1 MPHAPP
7 RHWLRVA
14 RPVLP
19 RHPPPS
25 EPRDGSAAL
34 FDPRGAGHTQ
44 APRVLRPDRRALCAC
59 DFAAVLLDRFGG
71 SCPTREGPGRA
82 GFPLG
87 VAGASGRAV
96 PPLFPA
102 LAGRRTPRVFEGS
115 PRPGRAVC
123 RVVYPPSLSGE
134 TEKPLLADPAVRY
147 RARGAVLGRFLRT
160 AVLGFSSEVAARVLS
175 PGVSCSAVPEPRL
188 TFLSHSGGSKLRGE
202 EEPGEAAPAL
212 SHSRA
217 QTRPCLRAHPTY
229 PQGVTSASVWL
240 VGYRLRRSACRS
252 DRSIYIYIKSWTRC
266 QGFPCRGKSRH
277 EPAGDGSEFG
287 GDGGF
292 TLSET
297 LRARTPL
304 HHNPPTCRVWV
315 VGVADLPVSVPL
327 ERRRP
332 GRWCVRRGVRDGPAG
347 GCSPSTL
354 SLPRYCRSVV
364 SQQPFPRPPGWI
376 SSAPRWPPRRFGYL
390 VDPASSICLS
400 QRLSHACLSTH
411 GRYSETA
418 NGSLNQLWFL

>member
-1 MPHAPP
+1 MRRSLDTVGGAGNLRFSGRKPAGIRRPSTGTRPHVEWPGSLG
-7 RHWLRVA
+7 RCTEGSGLTLRLC
-14 RPVLP
+14 LP
-19 RHPPPS
+19 RKSAGLRRGLACRTHLHGTGCGWPAPS
-25 EPRDGSAAL
+25 FHGTRRRPNHATVLRPSSTPAVQGTHT
-34 FDPRGAGHTQ
+34 HTQ

-217 QTRPCLRAHPTY
+217 QTRPCLHAHPTY

-252 DRSIYIYIKSWTRC
+252 DRSIYI
-266 QGFPCRGKSRH
+266 
-277 EPAGDGSEFG
+277 
-287 GDGGF
+287 
-292 TLSET
+292 
-297 LRARTPL
+297 
-304 HHNPPTCRVWV
+304 
-315 VGVADLPVSVPL
+315 
-327 ERRRP
+327 
-332 GRWCVRRGVRDGPAG
+332 
-347 GCSPSTL
+347 
-354 SLPRYCRSVV
+354 
-364 SQQPFPRPPGWI
+364 
-376 SSAPRWPPRRFGYL
+376 
-390 VDPASSICLS
+390 
-400 QRLSHACLSTH
+400 
-411 GRYSETA
+411 
-418 NGSLNQLWFL
+418 